1 MDETLRRPGSRALVP
16 VPGTLVDET
25 LRAPS
30 RALVPISGTGDNG
43 YRPNFTRPGDPGFQT
58 PKAAPT
64 MPNAPAAP
72 SPFAKEASKFFGSGE
87 QWRQYMSGARGRGER
102 VAAGMQ
108 ESLRNSGVLQPSTGA
123 PSKLVRGAGRIAGKV
138 APVAGLV
145 GAGMSAA
152 DGDLEGTAR
161 GVMDTAAG
169 LALATPAAPVA
180 GLYLAG
186 RAGQESGEMLYDSLS
201 RSTQDAI
208 GGTINTALQKVG
220 LGVNDDAMREV
231 NASMTAP
238 TLASARNPN
247 QTAATAARTNVS
259 LRNVSMQ
266 GGRGMVNPE
275 TVGQTNTRA
284 DATER
289 MLAPSTT
296 GKLPRDL
303 AGIEAGKIYKTTDPK
318 TGSTVYSGRDV
329 KDGAPMVNAAGTE
342 IASRGSVSSVPAMDP
357 ALVKSTLT
365 NPDGS
370 TWSGQ
375 DNAVMAANLRDGV
388 SMYRGTSRQPGEDAA
403 AEQASLRRLALSP
416 LGTPG
421 RTPALKLLTEQAQ
434 QETLRRGQ
442 DMQLAGSTATLRAAQ
457 SKAASDE
464 SKALRDQANADR
476 TFRAGRDDAA
486 AALEGRRRDDK
497 RASAK
502 AFSDRVLTMVG
513 TVDGK
518 PDLETAATITN
529 GANAFL
535 ANKMVEIEQLLK
547 VDPKNQKALAL
558 KRDIE
563 TNGLDSIDEDTMRT
577 LVLGQKANRVAK
589 ENDGWTINPWA
600 GTAVNTDTPVT
611 SLREQRNMILPNQYI
626 TNNGQKIP
634 AEAIENNP
642 DLRRLIVR

>member
-1 MDETLRRPGSRALVP
+1 MDNSLRRPRPVQMIPTEGYSLQNEHLAKSLPGTAAQRPSIDPGRLGSTGDLGAGGSPDFLRNALSPTGGVFPGSRAVGRGFVEDAQQAFRAP
-16 VPGTLVDET
+16 TGPAKVGQF
-25 LRAPS
+25 LRAAGKATLAAPLGLAEDIIEPAT
-30 RALVPISGTGDNG
+30 RFMRPVTDNTVEALKVAATGDN
-43 YRPNFTRPGDPGFQT
+43 T
-58 PKAAPT
+58 PIIPPT
-64 MPNAPAAP
+64 
-72 SPFAKEASKFFGSGE
+72 G
-87 QWRQYMSGARGRGER
+87 
-102 VAAGMQ
+102 
-108 ESLRNSGVLQPSTGA
+108 
-123 PSKLVRGAGRIAGKV
+123 
-138 APVAGLV
+138 
-145 GAGMSAA
+145 
-152 DGDLEGTAR
+152 GT
-161 GVMDTAAG
+161 TTF
-169 LALATPAAPVA
+169 TPAA
-180 GLYLAG
+180 
-186 RAGQESGEMLYDSLS
+186 
-201 RSTQDAI
+201 
-208 GGTINTALQKVG
+208 
-220 LGVNDDAMREV
+220 
-231 NASMTAP
+231 
-238 TLASARNPN
+238 SAARDPN
-247 QTAATAARTNVS
+247 QTAATAARTNVN

-275 TVGQTNTRA
+275 TIGQANTRA

-296 GKLPRDL
+296 GRLPRDL
-303 AGIEAGKIYKTTDPK
+303 AGIEAGKIYKTIDPK

-329 KDGAPMVNAAGTE
+329 QDGAPMVNAAGTE
-342 IASRGSVSSVPAMDP
+342 IASRGSVSSVPAMSP
-357 ALVKSTLT
+357 TLVKSTLT

-370 TWSGQ
+370 TWSGA
-375 DNAVMAANLRDGV
+375 DNATMAANLRDGV
-388 SMYRGTSRQPGEDAA
+388 SPYRGTSRQAGEDAA
-403 AEQASLRRLALSP
+403 AEQLNLRRLALSP

-442 DMQLAGSTATLRAAQ
+442 DMQAATGAASSQATLRAAQ
-457 SKAASDE
+457 IKAASDE

-535 ANKMVEIEQLLK
+535 ANKMVEIEALLK
-547 VDPKNQKALAL
+547 ADPKNQKALAL

-634 AEAIENNP
+634 AGAIEDNP

>member
-87 QWRQYMSGARGRGER
+87 QWRQYMSGARGR
-102 VAAGMQ
+102 VQ

-152 DGDLEGTAR
+152 DGDLEGTAL

-169 LALATPAAPVA
+169 LALGTPAAPVA
-180 GLYLAG
+180 GLYLVG
-186 RAGQESGEMLYDSLS
+186 RASQESGEMLYDSLS

-231 NASMTAP
+231 NATSLTP
-238 TLASARNPN
+238 SLQPSVPN
-247 QTAATAARTNVS
+247 QTAATQARTNVN
-259 LRNVSMQ
+259 LRNVGM
-266 GGRGMVNPE
+266 GAGRGMVNPE
-275 TVGQTNTRA
+275 TIPQQTVRA
-284 DATER
+284 DATQR

-303 AGIEAGKIYKTTDPK
+303 AGIEAGKIYKTIDPK

-342 IASRGSVSSVPAMDP
+342 IASRGSVSSVPAMNP

-442 DMQLAGSTATLRAAQ
+442 DMQLAGNTATLRAAQ
-457 SKAASDE
+457 IKAISDE
-464 SKALRDQANADR
+464 AKAQREQGNADR
-476 TFRAGRDDAA
+476 TYLAGREDAKA
-486 AALEGRRRDDK
+486 AQADRRRDDK

-518 PDLETAATITN
+518 PDTATAAAVVN
-529 GANAFL
+529 GANAYLAQRVIDLRAAIAKNPNDQKLIGEL
-535 ANKMVEIEQLLK
+535 ANIE
-547 VDPKNQKALAL
+547 D
-558 KRDIE
+558 
-563 TNGLDSIDEDTMRT
+563 NGLDSLGEEMVRKM
-577 LVLGQKANRVAK
+577 VLGQKGNQVARK
-589 ENDGWTINPWA
+589 TDGWFPWN

-611 SLREQRNMILPNQYI
+611 ALSLKRNMILPNQYI
-626 TNNGQKIP
+626 TNNGQVLP
-634 AEAIENNP
+634 ASAVEDAP
-642 DLRRLIVR
+642 DLRSLIVQPK